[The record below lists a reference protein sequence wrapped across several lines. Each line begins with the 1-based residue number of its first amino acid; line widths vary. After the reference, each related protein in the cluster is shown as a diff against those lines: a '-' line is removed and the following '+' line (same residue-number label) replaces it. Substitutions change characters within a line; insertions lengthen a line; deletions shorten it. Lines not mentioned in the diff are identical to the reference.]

1 MKIATCMKRYKPT
14 IRCDRLFSSLC
25 ADSPRIDM
33 RRQRRF
39 VARLFSS
46 LREHRQF
53 NGPER
58 KENGLKLL
66 WKKDL
71 FPFCGHFFFLVFENF
86 FALLPPF
93 FFFVSLPMQ
102 PMFISLPEIDLS
114 HFGAF
119 HPCLVLTSFIF

>member
-71 FPFCGHFFFLVFENF
+71 FPFCGHFFFSSSKIFLLCFLHF
-86 FALLPPF
+86 FSSFHCLC
-93 FFFVSLPMQ
+93 SQ
-102 PMFISLPEIDLS
+102 CSS
-114 HFGAF
+114 HYQKLIY
-119 HPCLVLTSFIF
+119 HILVLFIRVLF